1 MGGGV
6 SNLPARIGW
15 PVTELAAKKNSFQ
28 IQKGIGMSVPQ
39 KALVMG
45 AREWI
50 LLLVLSA
57 IWGCSFFF
65 FKVLVAELPPFT
77 VVLGRVGLAAVLLN
91 LFLVIRRDPMPRSP
105 RLWGSFIVM
114 GILNNVVPFTLIA
127 WGETRVSSGLASIL
141 NATTPIFTVLAA
153 HFLTQNEKLHWNKG
167 AGVLFGFLGVAV
179 LIGPSAIVGIGGGDV
194 WGEISCLSAALIY
207 GFAGIYGRRFKGVP
221 ALKVATGQITGS
233 TLVLLPIAALVDRP
247 WNLPM
252 PSAHAWEAWVGI
264 AVFSTALAYMMYF
277 RILAVAGATNLML
290 VTFLL
295 PISALLLGVF
305 FLGETITLR
314 ALVGMALI
322 GMGLAAIDGRVWTA
336 IRKSL
341 PSSVWERLS

>member
-1 MGGGV
+1 
-6 SNLPARIGW
+6 
-15 PVTELAAKKNSFQ
+15 
-28 IQKGIGMSVPQ
+28 MSAPQ

-57 IWGCSFFF
+57 LWGCSFFF

-77 VVLGRVGLAAVLLN
+77 VVLGRVGLAALLLN
-91 LFLVIRRDPMPRSP
+91 LILLGRRDPMPRSP

-114 GILNNVVPFTLIA
+114 GILNNVVPFALIV
-127 WGETRVSSGLASIL
+127 WGETRISSGLASIL

-153 HFLTQNEKLHWNKG
+153 HFFTHSEKLNWNKG
-167 AGVLFGFLGVAV
+167 IGVLFGFLGVSV
-179 LIGPSAIVGIGGGDV
+179 LIGPSAIAGIDGGDV
-194 WGEISCLSAALIY
+194 IGEIACLCAALTY

-221 ALKVATGQITGS
+221 ALKVATGQISGS
-233 TLVLLPIAALVDRP
+233 TLVLLPIAALIDRP
-247 WNLPM
+247 WTLPM

-264 AVFSTALAYMMYF
+264 AVFSTALAYMIYF

-305 FLGETITLR
+305 FLGETITLQ
-314 ALVGMALI
+314 AILGMVLI
-322 GMGLAAIDGRVWTA
+322 GMGLAGIDGRLWSA
-336 IRKSL
+336 IRKPASSGRL
-341 PSSVWERLS
+341 NIPSCRR